1 MYLDTNELQQTRW
14 VSERSMTVWRKLLTA
29 GIIVINNEAK
39 VQTVLMTLICG
50 LRVQELTF

>member
-1 MYLDTNELQQTRW
+1 MYFDTNEVQQTRW

>member
-1 MYLDTNELQQTRW
+1 MYFDTNELQQTRW

>member
-1 MYLDTNELQQTRW
+1 
-14 VSERSMTVWRKLLTA
+14 MTVWRKLLTA

>member
-1 MYLDTNELQQTRW
+1 MYFDTNELQQTRW

-50 LRVQELTF
+50 LRVQKLTF